1 MTTLAC
7 RRGGPK
13 PSSQATAHAV
23 HVHKHKSWQPTT
35 RATTFGHE
43 NRSRDGKTVGQATS
57 PKGPPELTPEVHQPP
72 ISSTPEGTSRVDLI
86 TRRAYERFQ
95 MRGGEH
101 GRDQEDWLEA
111 ERELN
116 QGEE

>member
-1 MTTLAC
+1 MARLTQSDDT
-7 RRGGPK
+7 REGGSPQLE
-13 PSSQATAHAV
+13 PNVQAPPNSSM
-23 HVHKHKSWQPTT
+23 P
-35 RATTFGHE
+35 
-43 NRSRDGKTVGQATS
+43 DG
-57 PKGPPELTPEVHQPP
+57 
-72 ISSTPEGTSRVDLI
+72 ISRVDLI

-116 QGEE
+116 RDGQE

>member
-1 MTTLAC
+1 LKA
-7 RRGGPK
+7 P
-13 PSSQATAHAV
+13 QA
-23 HVHKHKSWQPTT
+23 
-35 RATTFGHE
+35 G
-43 NRSRDGKTVGQATS
+43 
-57 PKGPPELTPEVHQPP
+57 
-72 ISSTPEGTSRVDLI
+72 STPDRTSRLDLI

-116 QGEE
+116 QDTQE